1 MSSTLVSR
9 ANRYMLRST
18 PDLNTLAA
26 RPPTVSYIPTHHCQL
41 APTFGV
47 ANDWS
52 GHNPGNTRHG
62 WKVADVA
69 VHDPKQDDDR
79 GLVCGDAVEVAHPAD
94 LIDQR

>member
-18 PDLNTLAA
+18 PDLNTLSA

-47 ANDWS
+47 AN
-52 GHNPGNTRHG
+52 GRTPGMGGRLPTLWLIARKSAIMAA
-62 WKVADVA
+62 W
-69 VHDPKQDDDR
+69 
-79 GLVCGDAVEVAHPAD
+79 LVVM
-94 LIDQR
+94 L